1 MRSASCRETSRAT
14 KPVRLSIQ
22 HRVQR
27 LLDRSTNH
35 LTKMIPDPRLINL
48 DHLSIGF
55 SSLIGCSFILE
66 EAVNPERS
74 RWRASVHRQA
84 DRRVHRTTSTM
95 ASRSGSSRPGPA
107 STRLVRHRQAMVE
120 YRAGAAQGQSPAR
133 RLGLDLRGDRLIL
146 PFGPLESTIACF

>member
-55 SSLIGCSFILE
+55 SSLIGCSLILE

-74 RWRASVHRQA
+74 RWRASVTGKQTGEFIARPRQWQA
-84 DRRVHRTTSTM
+84 GLAVPDR
-95 ASRSGSSRPGPA
+95 
-107 STRLVRHRQAMVE
+107 VRHQRVLS
-120 YRAGAAQGQSPAR
+120 GI
-133 RLGLDLRGDRLIL
+133 DRLWWNIAREQL
-146 PFGPLESTIACF
+146 KDKVCKAARFGPLR